1 MKSWLQRMSAFLPV
15 LVVAATAAAITA
27 VAAVVPGRA
36 LAQSPDFKIGY
47 VNSERILRDS
57 VPARAATQKLEAE
70 FAKRDK
76 ELQEMGARLKATA
89 ERFEKDAPVLTETD
103 RARRQRELADLDRE
117 FQRKQRELR
126 EDLNQRRN
134 EEIQSLLDRAQKIVR
149 QIADQEKFDLIVQD
163 AVFFSPRVDITEKV
177 LRVLNNGK

>member
-1 MKSWLQRMSAFLPV
+1 MKSWLRVSAFLP
-15 LVVAATAAAITA
+15 LLLAAA
-27 VAAVVPGRA
+27 AAVPAGRA
-36 LAQSPDFKIGY
+36 LAQSADFKIGY

-57 VPARAATQKLEAE
+57 APARAATQKLEQE

-76 ELQEMGARLKATA
+76 ELQEMGARLKSTA

-149 QIADQEKFDLIVQD
+149 QIAEQEKFDLIVQD